1 MEQANLCLTEFVN
14 QSRRRLDTTAIVAVA
29 PVVALLP
36 VWLIAIGFIWLP
48 LWLTS
53 DVSYLFF
60 ATMAM
65 LLGVVLFSRPVQ
77 RIVFARM
84 LGARA
89 PTSHELSLLLPAWNI
104 VSQANHFSPQR
115 FVLAVVDTNETNAF
129 ACGGHLLVVSSYAIN
144 NLAQNQLTGVLA
156 HELSHHMGGHT
167 VALTIAQWMSLPI
180 IGLARLGIWLR
191 DVSRRAATPFSERN
205 VFVHFVV
212 HLIFQLVAALLTAI
226 SYVLLSGLN
235 TAQAL
240 SDRIGRASEYRA
252 DARAMEMGFGNE
264 LLSALRNTTR
274 HGNLTGMRLAPTI
287 STLTHP
293 PAGTRVAKLEALLKR
308 DLAHKRQ
315 SARRHQ

>member
-1 MEQANLCLTEFVN
+1 MK
-14 QSRRRLDTTAIVAVA
+14 QSRRRLDTTAIAAVA

-84 LGARA
+84 LGART
-89 PTSHELSLLLPAWNI
+89 PTSHELSLLLPAWSI
-104 VSQANHFSPQR
+104 VSQANHFPPQR
-115 FVLAVVDTNETNAF
+115 FVLVVVDTNETNAF
-129 ACGGHLLVVSSYAIN
+129 ACGGHLLVVSSHAIH
-144 NLAQNQLTGVLA
+144 NLRQSQLTGVLA

-191 DVSRRAATPFSERN
+191 DVSKRAATPFTERY
-205 VFVHFVV
+205 VLVHFIV
-212 HLIFQLVAALLTAI
+212 QLVAALLTAI

-240 SDRIGRASEYRA
+240 NGRIGRASEYRA

-274 HGNLTGMRLAPTI
+274 HRNLTGMRLAPTI

-293 PAGTRVAKLEALLKR
+293 PAGTRIAKLEALLKR
-308 DLAHKRQ
+308 DLAHKRR

>member
-1 MEQANLCLTEFVN
+1 MK
-14 QSRRRLDTTAIVAVA
+14 QSRRRLDTTAIAAVA

-60 ATMAM
+60 ATMSM

-84 LGARA
+84 LGART

-115 FVLAVVDTNETNAF
+115 FVLVVVDTNETNAF
-129 ACGGHLLVVSSYAIN
+129 ACGGHLLVVSSHAIH
-144 NLAQNQLTGVLA
+144 NLRQSQLTGVLA

-191 DVSRRAATPFSERN
+191 DVSKRAATPFTERY
-205 VFVHFVV
+205 VLVHFIV
-212 HLIFQLVAALLTAI
+212 QLVAALLTAI

-240 SDRIGRASEYRA
+240 NDRIGRASEYRA

-264 LLSALRNTTR
+264 LLSALRNTAR
-274 HGNLTGMRLAPTI
+274 HRNLNGMRLAPTI

-293 PAGTRVAKLEALLKR
+293 PAGTRIAKLEALLKR